1 MGTDL
6 DNLVIGNFL
15 LIKEEQKENLKEKYT
30 NNMSWIKKISFM
42 DSYILLNFI

>member
-15 LIKEEQKENLKEKYT
+15 LIKEEQKEYLKEKY
-30 NNMSWIKKISFM
+30 NEQYEL
-42 DSYILLNFI
+42 D